1 MDNVTS
7 NKEVLTKP
15 TAGAHFVQVYQD
27 SKTLV
32 DAVCHFVSDQLQPE
46 EAIIIIATHSHRKAI
61 QRNLLALGVP
71 LDEGMQRGQYNF
83 FDADVLLTAFV
94 EDGEFD
100 IGKAESMLGEILE
113 NVRKRY
119 QSIRAFGEIV
129 DLQWQRGDKDNA
141 KALER
146 LWGKLINQHSA
157 SLLCAYRVDNLAPAS
172 YPHDIECL
180 CATHTHFLPSQDFG
194 LLDSALA
201 KATENV
207 MGVSLSG
214 MMNSI
219 GKFRHP
225 TTSMPAA
232 QASLLYI
239 SKTMPITT
247 EFILHQLRKQ
257 LSTQA
262 KPG

>member
-1 MDNVTS
+1 MNSVTS
-7 NKEVLTKP
+7 NKEALTKP
-15 TAGAHFVQVYQD
+15 IAGAHFVQVYQD

-46 EAIIIIATHSHRKAI
+46 EAVVIIVTASHREAI
-61 QRNLLALGVP
+61 QAHLQALGVP
-71 LDEGMQRGQYNF
+71 LDLGIERGQYTF
-83 FDADVLLTAFV
+83 LDAELLLAAFM

-100 IGKAESMLGEILE
+100 VNKAEIMLGGVLE
-113 NVRKRY
+113 NVRKGY

-141 KALER
+141 QILER
-146 LWGKLINQHSA
+146 LWGKLINQYSA
-157 SLLCAYRVDNLAPAS
+157 SLLCAYRVDNLHPGS

-180 CATHTHFLPSQDFG
+180 CATHTHFLPSQDFN
-194 LLDSALA
+194 LLESALA

-207 MGVSLSG
+207 LGVSLSG

-257 LSTQA
+257 LSAQL